1 MAKGEKTREKYL
13 KRLMEYFIEQ
23 DEEVIQIASN
33 SFCFP
38 VVEGQDEMF
47 VRIKVEIPKGSKT
60 ESFDGYAIG
69 EDYKILIEQRK
80 ARVKAKKKKK
90 NDKD

>member
-13 KRLMEYFIEQ
+13 KQLIDYFIEQ

-47 VRIKVEIPKGSKT
+47 VRVKVEIPKGSKN
-60 ESFDGYAIG
+60 EPFDGYAMG
-69 EDYKILIEQRK
+69 EDYEILVEQRK
-80 ARVKAKKKKK
+80 AKAKAKEKKSDGK
-90 NDKD
+90 N